1 MIDPSE
7 SARVGAPGPPDD
19 MTPAR
24 LPVPAG
30 LGRLLVLAVVFVCAA
45 CGLVYELELVALA
58 TYLVGDSVTQASVVL
73 SVMVF
78 AMGVGALLAKR
89 LRCRAAVGFG
99 AVEAGLALVGGT
111 SAMALY
117 ACFAWFGQSRS
128 ALVGFSLAIGILIGA
143 EVPLLMTLIQ
153 RVRRQDAG
161 GAVADLFAADY
172 VGALVGGLAFP
183 FLLLPGFGQL
193 TGALLTGA
201 VNAVAGAVLVLWLF
215 RRDLSARARWAL
227 FGANAVVLAL
237 LAAGVV
243 LATPFE
249 RAARLAVY
257 GSSARVA
264 VQTGVQE
271 VVMTG
276 GTGAGAGAGHGRKGS
291 GGPLALYLDGRL
303 RVSAENEFRYH
314 EALVHPA
321 MAGGPH
327 GRVLVLGGGDGL
339 AVREILRY
347 RTVRSV
353 TVVEL
358 DPGVLRL
365 ARTDPGLTRLNR
377 HSLADPR
384 VRTVTAD
391 AFDWLRQQGV
401 RGPGRRAAP
410 YDVIVSDLP
419 DPGITACTKLYSQ
432 EFYGWRRSCWP
443 TTGGWWCT
451 PGRRSS
457 ARGCIGRWSRRSGRW
472 AWRRCRTGC
481 PAGPRP
487 SPAAR
492 TARRAPCRP
501 RAIPQLT
508 PGGPPGP
515 GRRSAVRDPVLG
527 LRTGR
532 AAPSGVRPGP
542 RRSAAG
548 RSQRRGTVGRP
559 ACGDPRAEGRAA
571 GVDADASAV
580 SGLSGPGAGRCRGG
594 GRPLRTTGGAG
605 GGQRRGGSGPVVP
618 ARWQKVPRGRARVPG
633 RWVGSHVMEH
643 EVYVPFPVGTVR
655 QALTEPERVARCVPG
670 VQLDADAAPGCPEGG
685 CDCVS
690 EAPPS
695 PIAAR

>member
-1 MIDPSE
+1 
-7 SARVGAPGPPDD
+7 
-19 MTPAR
+19 
-24 LPVPAG
+24 VPAG
-30 LGRLLVLAVVFVCAA
+30 LGRLLVLVVVFVCAA

-117 ACFAWFGQSRS
+117 ACFAWFGQSRA

-227 FGANAVVLAL
+227 FGANALVLAL

-321 MAGGPH
+321 
-327 GRVLVLGGGDGL
+327 V
-339 AVREILRY
+339 
-347 RTVRSV
+347 
-353 TVVEL
+353 
-358 DPGVLRL
+358 
-365 ARTDPGLTRLNR
+365 
-377 HSLADPR
+377 
-384 VRTVTAD
+384 
-391 AFDWLRQQGV
+391 
-401 RGPGRRAAP
+401 RAA
-410 YDVIVSDLP
+410 
-419 DPGITACTKLYSQ
+419 
-432 EFYGWRRSCWP
+432 R
-443 TTGGWWCT
+443 
-451 PGRRSS
+451 
-457 ARGCIGRWSRRSGRW
+457 
-472 AWRRCRTGC
+472 
-481 PAGPRP
+481 
-487 SPAAR
+487 
-492 TARRAPCRP
+492 
-501 RAIPQLT
+501 
-508 PGGPPGP
+508 
-515 GRRSAVRDPVLG
+515 
-527 LRTGR
+527 
-532 AAPSGVRPGP
+532 
-542 RRSAAG
+542 
-548 RSQRRGTVGRP
+548 
-559 ACGDPRAEGRAA
+559 
-571 GVDADASAV
+571 
-580 SGLSGPGAGRCRGG
+580 
-594 GRPLRTTGGAG
+594 
-605 GGQRRGGSGPVVP
+605 
-618 ARWQKVPRGRARVPG
+618 
-633 RWVGSHVMEH
+633 
-643 EVYVPFPVGTVR
+643 
-655 QALTEPERVARCVPG
+655 
-670 VQLDADAAPGCPEGG
+670 
-685 CDCVS
+685 
-690 EAPPS
+690 
-695 PIAAR
+695 